1 MLQQNKYHP
10 LPTKAPNRL
19 LNRLTVGGVYTRKS
33 KMRSLEKFHRATVL
47 LLVMKLMDVEYLHI
61 TTSRQCC
68 TNTCNLTPLG
78 PSQKTP
84 NLSFRPP
91 WPWMIHHHPAIFW
104 ERRSSNSSGNVCKDH
119 CFNICLRNF
128 PLLLP
133 LLVLVL
139 PRRMA
144 SLNQRDQIWTCK
156 MSEPKSCE
164 PKLHLSLG
172 KTMKTWRWWMM
183 HTQPT
188 KKLSPQMCEAETND
202 GWGSVSRSWELKG
215 KSDGKMST
223 WYCSITIKP
232 LAFRCPSPATNTRT
246 RKVIK
251 VSWQFFVTFLGWL
264 SDLQP
269 NNEKVTLNHLDDNDS
284 ECLFLFDGFLFI
296 QQIVLGWTA
305 TRANVVFI
313 IQNDPK
319 CLYFSLHLK
328 RWKDFGQISLNE
340 FKRTKQVAI
349 LLLILPVAYDCQ
361 EVCILRPI
369 VWVDLVPLLP
379 PKR

>member
-1 MLQQNKYHP
+1 
-10 LPTKAPNRL
+10 
-19 LNRLTVGGVYTRKS
+19 
-33 KMRSLEKFHRATVL
+33 
-47 LLVMKLMDVEYLHI
+47 MKLMDVEYLRI

-68 TNTCNLTPLG
+68 TNTCNLTFGSLPKKN
-78 PSQKTP
+78 PSQKVHPTGHGCFTIQLFCARGEAPTLQATFVKTTVSTSAFATSRCCWRCCYWYYRGAGLRVTRGTKSGHAKCRSLRVANP
-84 NLSFRPP
+84 NSTSASEKP
-91 WPWMIHHHPAIFW
+91 WRHEDDGWYTH
-104 ERRSSNSSGNVCKDH
+104 RK
-119 CFNICLRNF
+119 
-128 PLLLP
+128 
-133 LLVLVL
+133 
-139 PRRMA
+139 
-144 SLNQRDQIWTCK
+144 
-156 MSEPKSCE
+156 
-164 PKLHLSLG
+164 
-172 KTMKTWRWWMM
+172 
-183 HTQPT
+183 
-188 KKLSPQMCEAETND
+188 KKLTPQMCVAETHD
-202 GWGSVSRSWELKG
+202 GWGLGSISRSWELKG

-223 WYCSITIKP
+223 WYCSITTIYKTASFP
-232 LAFRCPSPATNTRT
+232 MSFTSYKLDRT
-246 RKVIK
+246 RKVIR

-269 NNEKVTLNHLDDNDS
+269 GDEKVTLNHLDDNDS
-284 ECLFLFDGFLFI
+284 ECLFLFDGLLFI

-313 IQNDPK
+313 IQK